1 LLLGYSL
8 QNSDTV
14 VWRNYGV
21 VCDVLT
27 VTNLREESL
36 LILLQVEASMQS
48 MMYAVHTKHA
58 HDTTHTCMAE
68 WPSP

>member
-1 LLLGYSL
+1 L

-21 VCDVLT
+21 VCDVMT

-36 LILLQVEASMQS
+36 LSLLQIEASC
-48 MMYAVHTKHA
+48 T
-58 HDTTHTCMAE
+58 
-68 WPSP
+68 